1 MLAEMKAGGPEVPA
15 PSIVDPVP
23 DAPPAKKASQ
33 RGTPELECR
42 VYVPAANLT
51 VSVAC
56 GK

>member
-1 MLAEMKAGGPEVPA
+1 
-15 PSIVDPVP
+15 VP
-23 DAPPAKKASQ
+23 DASPAKKASQ

-56 GK
+56 AK